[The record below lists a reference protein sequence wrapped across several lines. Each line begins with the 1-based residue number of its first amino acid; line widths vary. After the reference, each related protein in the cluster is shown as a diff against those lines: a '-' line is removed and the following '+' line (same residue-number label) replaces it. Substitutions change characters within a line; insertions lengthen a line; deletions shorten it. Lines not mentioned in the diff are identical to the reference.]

1 MVYPSQYF
9 NRTELWKRTL
19 LKYDRQIIHLPKVL
33 KEKEEKKRKKK
44 KFLLKSTPFSDL
56 RAIKK
61 TFVTPNHKNEK
72 KKNVKNCIVLPCT
85 LLYN

>member
-33 KEKEEKKRKKK
+33 KEKEEKK
-44 KFLLKSTPFSDL
+44 
-56 RAIKK
+56 
-61 TFVTPNHKNEK
+61 EK
-72 KKNVKNCIVLPCT
+72 KKEVSLEINT
-85 LLYN
+85 FQ